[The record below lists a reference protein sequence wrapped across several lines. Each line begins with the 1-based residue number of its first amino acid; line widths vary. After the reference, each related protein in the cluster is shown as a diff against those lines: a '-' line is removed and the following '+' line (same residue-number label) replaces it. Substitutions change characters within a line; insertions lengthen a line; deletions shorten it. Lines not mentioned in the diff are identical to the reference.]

1 MTHMH
6 ITAWTFGLIL
16 FIIALTLY
24 KKGNQKNAAIV
35 HMILRM
41 VYLFIIITGGLL
53 TWGYF
58 QGYEMPM
65 FGEVIVK
72 AIAGGWIVV
81 MMELILIGT
90 KRGKMNTADWIQFWI
105 ALVIV
110 IVLGFFRLP
119 MGFLFLQ

>member
-6 ITAWTFGLIL
+6 ITAWTLGLIL
-16 FIIALTLY
+16 FIIALNLY
-24 KKGNQKNAAIV
+24 KKRDQKIATIV
-35 HMILRM
+35 HMVLRM
-41 VYLFIIITGGLL
+41 IYLFIIITGGLL
-53 TWGYF
+53 TWNYF

-65 FGEVIVK
+65 VGEVIVK

-81 MMELILIGT
+81 MMELILTGT
-90 KRGKMNTADWIQFWI
+90 KRGKTKRAEWIQFWI

-119 MGFLFLQ
+119 MGFLFFQ